1 MTDSISK
8 ILTTFLMVITLLLN
22 SFSAFLDALVSDPST
37 TQPPETSSVVE
48 STEADEEDETADAPT
63 NNQGS
68 NTNPSYD
75 EATFVFTAYGYGH
88 GVGMSQE
95 GAIAMAKAGSTY
107 DEILTHYFTGTT
119 VETDS
124 KTPATVKYGGTEIPI
139 VEYLCKAT
147 RAEIGTGRPA
157 EALKAQIVAI
167 YTYAKWYKFDV
178 GSSRHAYNSS
188 FNYEGTDIHEACLAV
203 LGLSGNSDT
212 MAAKYVDY
220 KGEAAF
226 TCYFASSAG
235 KTASAENTW
244 GGNEYP
250 YLVPVNSSEEVVIR
264 TYEISAADLKA
275 KILAHNS
282 SVKLSEN
289 PADWIEIIS
298 QDGAVTESTGY
309 VAKMRVG
316 DLEMKGNTFRSILG
330 YSNLRS
336 HCFSVSYFPA
346 K

>member
-8 ILTTFLMVITLLLN
+8 ILTTLLMVITVLLN
-22 SFSAFLDALVSDPST
+22 SFSAFLDALVSDPTT

-48 STEADEEDETADAPT
+48 STESDEKDEPT
-63 NNQGS
+63 NNSQ
-68 NTNPSYD
+68 TPTDNPSYS

-95 GAIAMAKAGSTY
+95 GAIAMAKAGSSY

-119 VETDS
+119 VKTDS
-124 KTPATVKYGGTEIPI
+124 DTPTTIKYGGTSVPI

-147 RAEIGTGRPA
+147 RAEIGTGQPA
-157 EALKAQIVAI
+157 EALKAQVVAI

-188 FNYEGTDIHEACLAV
+188 FNYEGTDIHKACLDV
-203 LGLSGNSDT
+203 LGMSSNSDT
-212 MAAKYVDY
+212 PTAKYVDY
-220 KGEAAF
+220 NGEAAF
-226 TCYFASSAG
+226 TCYFASAAG
-235 KTASAENTW
+235 KTTSAENTW

-250 YLVPVNSSEEVVIR
+250 YLVPVTSPEDVDIR
-264 TYEISAADLKA
+264 KYEISAADLKS

-282 SVKLSEN
+282 SVELGEN
-289 PADWIEIIS
+289 PADWIEILS

-316 DLEMKGNTFRSILG
+316 NLEMKGNTFRSILG

-336 HCFSVSYFPA
+336 HCFSVSYYPG